1 MQVSGTFQS
10 NPGPLLQ
17 ANYVA
22 SNAWIA
28 SGPQPLG
35 RALSA
40 QAANVTVDLI
50 PPGSQYG
57 DRVNQVDLRF
67 AKIMRFG
74 HTRTQFGVDVYNALN
89 NDTPLTFNN
98 TFVPGGTWLT
108 PLTILPA
115 RYAKVGVQFD

>member
-1 MQVSGTFQS
+1 
-10 NPGPLLQ
+10 
-17 ANYVA
+17 VA

-50 PPGSQYG
+50 PPASQYG

-67 AKIMRFG
+67 AKILRFG

-115 RYAKVGVQFD
+115 RYAKVGVQFDF